1 MTQMVLKLDETVLKG
16 LKRRFYFPNFIQ
28 PRFISEWL
36 IAKPVGYEKRYKN
49 DIMMHNCAK
58 VWKQEELP
66 LLFTPINS
74 KDILQSRYLTVAF
87 AMIESTYTTPDNFA
101 YANFDLD
108 QLLPLEGSKYQK
120 EFIEQRT

>member
-1 MTQMVLKLDETVLKG
+1 
-16 LKRRFYFPNFIQ
+16 
-28 PRFISEWL
+28 
-36 IAKPVGYEKRYKN
+36 
-49 DIMMHNCAK
+49 MMHNCGK

-87 AMIESTYTTPDNFA
+87 AMIESTYTNPDNFA

-108 QLLPLEGSKYQK
+108 
-120 EFIEQRT
+120 